1 MDTASTIFIV
11 DDDASIG
18 NMLEE
23 ALQKEGYRTL
33 RAY

>member
-1 MDTASTIFIV
+1 MKNTQNLSTIFII

-23 ALQKEGYRTL
+23 ILKKE
-33 RAY
+33 